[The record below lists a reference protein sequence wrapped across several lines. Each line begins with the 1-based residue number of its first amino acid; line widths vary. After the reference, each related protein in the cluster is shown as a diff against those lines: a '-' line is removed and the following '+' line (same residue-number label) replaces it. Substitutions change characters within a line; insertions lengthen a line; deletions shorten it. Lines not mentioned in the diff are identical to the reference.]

1 MDAAGG
7 CDDESYAQRLA
18 SPAHTNPVN
27 NTPNSHMDPATP
39 LRSAQDDG
47 SESNKSIMS
56 DIQH

>member
-27 NTPNSHMDPATP
+27 NTPNSHMDPALHT
-39 LRSAQDDG
+39 
-47 SESNKSIMS
+47 EN
-56 DIQH
+56 IQNCRLQKLCANT

>member
-7 CDDESYAQRLA
+7 CDDESYVECLA
-18 SPAHTNPVN
+18 SPAHTNQAN
-27 NTPNSHMDPATP
+27 NTPNSRMDPATP